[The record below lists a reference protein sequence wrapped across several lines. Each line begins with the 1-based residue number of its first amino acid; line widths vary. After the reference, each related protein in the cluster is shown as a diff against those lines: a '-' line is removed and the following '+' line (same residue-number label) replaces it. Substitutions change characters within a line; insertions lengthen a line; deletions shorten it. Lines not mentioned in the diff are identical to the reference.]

1 MLRVPNDTRRMPPPR
16 PSYTRI
22 FGGLLLFGMLVG
34 VLATWAHHGNIWA
47 DPSPVWQ
54 VESDQ
59 HRDSNN

>member
-54 VESDQ
+54 VESD
-59 HRDSNN
+59 